1 MLIIMS
7 GLPGTG
13 KTTIAR
19 ELARRLNGV
28 YLRAD
33 TIAQALISAKIMIDD
48 NNPTAYIVGYALAEE
63 NLRAGATVIVD
74 YVNGI
79 ELTRQAWRDVAAR
92 ANSGF
97 HEIEIVCSDPVEHKR
112 RVETRVSD
120 ISGLVLPTWQQ
131 VVDRTYDKWP
141 AGTTTVDTAAVSVEE
156 AVHGLLVQLGRD
168 GDELGGRFSG

>member
-19 ELARRLNGV
+19 ELARRLGAMH
-28 YLRAD
+28 LRAD
-33 TIAQALISAKIMIDD
+33 TIAQSLISAGVLKDDD
-48 NNPTAYIVGYALAEE
+48 NPVAYIVGYAIAEE
-63 NLRAGATVIVD
+63 NLRTGATVIAD

-92 ANSGF
+92 AKVCSY
-97 HEIEIVCSDPVEHKR
+97 EIEVTCSDLIEHRR

-120 ISGLVLPTWQQ
+120 IVGLILPTWKE
-131 VVDRTYDKWP
+131 VVDRTYEKWDV
-141 AGTTTVDTAAVSVEE
+141 GTATVDTFTTSLEDAIA
-156 AVHGLLVQLGRD
+156 GLLIQLRKGCHD
-168 GDELGGRFSG
+168 